1 MKKTS
6 LTIIAV
12 LLLCVITLAGCAKAD
27 SASLLDCY
35 NLYQQTA
42 QDFSQ
47 GNNYIFTAEQKV
59 DLYSETAYNTPAYNT
74 IQAEQGSFKLLKEGK
89 QYQVLTSVAL
99 SFYDNYDT
107 YLNTQN
113 LINYEDKVEQTQ
125 KTKLYLAINDFK
137 PLCKDIVSSKS
148 TLVALCYDGFDYN
161 NINVNKSLER
171 FVTSYKNFLGGALQI
186 STAYED
192 IFATGIVPDDSNNIL
207 AGEGTRLVESAKLY
221 LAKYVYLTYI
231 KNQDV
236 FYDCTSQQ
244 TYNDLIEIVNSKCI
258 NFSIEPTESEIYI
271 YNFMKDKLSNFKT
284 SLKNYEV
291 ALQNKDSNQAYKNY
305 VDGFEDV
312 VIDFATSVK
321 ANLTA

>member
-12 LLLCVITLAGCAKAD
+12 LLLCVITLAGCTKAD
-27 SASLLDCY
+27 YASLLDCY

-42 QDFSQ
+42 QDYSQ
-47 GNNYIFTAEQKV
+47 GNNYIFTADQKA
-59 DLYSETAYNTPAYNT
+59 DLYSEIAYNKPAYNA

-89 QYQVLTSVAL
+89 QYQVLTSLAL
-99 SFYDNYDT
+99 SFYDSYDT

-113 LINYEDKVEQTQ
+113 LINYESKVEQSQ
-125 KTKLYLAINDFK
+125 KTKLYNAIDDFK
-137 PLCKDIVSSKS
+137 ASCQDIVTSKK
-148 TLVALCYDGFDYN
+148 TLVALCYDGFDFN

-171 FVTSYKNFLGGALQI
+171 FVSSYKNFLGGAFKI
-186 STAYED
+186 STTYENL
-192 IFATGIVPDDSNNIL
+192 FATGMIANDLNSIPS
-207 AGEGTRLVESAKLY
+207 GEGARLFESAKLY

-244 TYNDLIEIVNSKCI
+244 TYNELVEIANSKSV
-258 NFSIEPTESEIYI
+258 NFSVEPTQSEIYI

-284 SLKNYEV
+284 SLNNYET
-291 ALQNKDSNQAYKNY
+291 ALQNKDSNQAYKDY
-305 VDGFEDV
+305 VDSFEDV

>member
-12 LLLCVITLAGCAKAD
+12 LLLCVITLAGCTKAD

-42 QDFSQ
+42 QDYSQ

-59 DLYSETAYNTPAYNT
+59 DLYSETAYNTPAYNA
-74 IQAEQGSFKLLKEGK
+74 IKAEQGNFKLLKDGN

-107 YLNTQN
+107 YLNMQN
-113 LINYEDKVEQTQ
+113 IISYENKVEQSQ
-125 KTKLYLAINDFK
+125 KTKLYNAINDFK
-137 PLCKDIVSSKS
+137 ASCQDIVTSKN

-161 NINVNKSLER
+161 NTNVNKSLER
-171 FVTSYKNFLGGALQI
+171 FVSSYKNFLGSALQI

-192 IFATGIVPDDSNNIL
+192 IFITGMIADSLNSI
-207 AGEGTRLVESAKLY
+207 AVGEGARLVESAKLY

-244 TYNDLIEIVNSKCI
+244 TYNDLLAIVNSDNI
-258 NFSIEPTESEIYI
+258 DFSVEPTESEIYI

-284 SLKNYEV
+284 SLNNYEV
-291 ALQNKDSNQAYKNY
+291 ALQNKDSNQAYQDY
-305 VDGFEDV
+305 VDGFESV

-321 ANLTA
+321 ANLTV